1 MWMADPVKSG
11 QILAGIRLILAGI
24 QLILAKISFNSVT
37 VA

>member
-1 MWMADPVKSG
+1 VKSG